1 MRKYLDQSKGNQNG
15 IEPFFPANFNPSRRA
30 DFPFTRKE
38 QVVF

>member
-1 MRKYLDQSKGNQNG
+1 MKSLNQFGGGNRNG
-15 IEPFFPANFNPSRRA
+15 VKPFFPAYFNPPERA